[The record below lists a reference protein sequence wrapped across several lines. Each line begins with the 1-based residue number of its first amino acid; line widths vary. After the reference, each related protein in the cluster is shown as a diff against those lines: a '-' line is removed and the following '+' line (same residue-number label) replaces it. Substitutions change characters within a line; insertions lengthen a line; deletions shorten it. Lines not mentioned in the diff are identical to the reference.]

1 VRNPGAAAVSLAYI
15 VARVDRYSARAA
27 GSSTGDDY
35 RIEHFDFFDLEGCG
49 RGFNTALRQ

>member
-1 VRNPGAAAVSLAYI
+1 MSLAYI